1 MKDDGSG
8 RKIIVHAAIAGLMSR
23 ITGAGFT
30 SGAVAGALN
39 EALINSLKGLDPGTA
54 QIVSAIIGAAA
65 AKVAGGSAAA
75 GASAAAAG
83 TKWNFFGFAYR
94 PDKIDD
100 GASRDAKDTMVEMVK
115 DSLVK
120 EDGSTLSKEEA
131 IQLLRDLDH
140 FMMEQEPEKASSL
153 TILVE
158 KFSNIV
164 RVADRLRSFGYT
176 EESVNRFLNRYTY
189 DIHKISKTGLIYIG
203 IGDDSGFVDSEYIG
217 KDFQFPNYIYDRS
230 SVQSKQNPGIY
241 GWKFVDDILVGINK
255 NGDIFLDD
263 QHKPVIWE
271 ADAAEHS
278 SATKSL
284 KDKIDFVV
292 KQTELFPPKGSA
304 EDFQKEVDQ
313 GVAHYVD
320 PTDFV
325 GAGRVKKGAR
335 VAQSLVER
343 AASRSNA
350 SAALEISKTTF
361 KHINNRHNAEKF
373 REEIKHLTDDKLKA
387 KLAERTFFN
396 PNWSETKINEI
407 VTKAYNELRSQ
418 GKKGDKFEYDIDGE
432 KIMLVIKA
440 TGELDTAYGLHKLTI
455 DFFK

>member
-1 MKDDGSG
+1 
-8 RKIIVHAAIAGLMSR
+8 
-23 ITGAGFT
+23 
-30 SGAVAGALN
+30 
-39 EALINSLKGLDPGTA
+39 
-54 QIVSAIIGAAA
+54 
-65 AKVAGGSAAA
+65 
-75 GASAAAAG
+75 
-83 TKWNFFGFAYR
+83 
-94 PDKIDD
+94 
-100 GASRDAKDTMVEMVK
+100 
-115 DSLVK
+115 
-120 EDGSTLSKEEA
+120 
-131 IQLLRDLDH
+131 
-140 FMMEQEPEKASSL
+140 
-153 TILVE
+153 
-158 KFSNIV
+158 
-164 RVADRLRSFGYT
+164 
-176 EESVNRFLNRYTY
+176 
-189 DIHKISKTGLIYIG
+189 
-203 IGDDSGFVDSEYIG
+203 
-217 KDFQFPNYIYDRS
+217 
-230 SVQSKQNPGIY
+230 
-241 GWKFVDDILVGINK
+241 
-255 NGDIFLDD
+255 
-263 QHKPVIWE
+263 
-271 ADAAEHS
+271 
-278 SATKSL
+278 
-284 KDKIDFVV
+284 V